1 MPVKL
6 IAFDLDGTLLDDDK
20 HLPPENLSAL
30 QAAYERGIF
39 LVPATGRILKAL
51 PEELLAP
58 GLFRYFI
65 FANGALVYDLQ
76 EQRALY
82 QARIEPELAVLLC
95 SYMDTLPVLYDC
107 YRGDCGYMTAWMYD
121 RAPEFFETEP
131 HILKLVKSLRR
142 PVPDL
147 KQKILEDQVPLEK
160 LQMYFRQE
168 HMDERTRQLELV
180 PKLFPELIASSSLR
194 NNIEIN
200 SARAGKGNALRALCE
215 QLGLDVSESVA
226 FGDGLN
232 DADMLR
238 AAGRGCAMQ
247 NAVPSVREAADV
259 IVENNND
266 AGVGKEIFR
275 LLAGGEGA
283 PAFPSAGVFGASPA
297 GPFPSDSHES

>member
-1 MPVKL
+1 MNVKL

-20 HLPPENLSAL
+20 HLPPENLAAL
-30 QAAYERGIF
+30 QVAHAQGIF

-76 EQRALY
+76 EQQALY
-82 QARIEPELAVLLC
+82 RARIEPELAVRLC
-95 SYMDTLPVLYDC
+95 TYMDTLPVLYDC
-107 YRGDCGYMTAWMYD
+107 YRGDCGYMTQWMYD

-131 HILKLVKSLRR
+131 HILKLIKSLRR
-142 PVPDL
+142 PVPEL
-147 KQKILEDQVPLEK
+147 KQKILEDGLPLEK
-160 LQMYFRQE
+160 LQMFFRPE
-168 HMDERTRQLELV
+168 HMDERARQLELV
-180 PKLFPELIASSSLR
+180 PQLFPELIASSSLR

-200 SARAGKGNALRALCE
+200 SARAGKGNALRALCGK
-215 QLGLDVSESVA
+215 LGLDALESVA

-247 NAVPSVREAADV
+247 NAVPAVKEAADV

-275 LLAGGEGA
+275 LLRGA
-283 PAFPSAGVFGASPA
+283 
-297 GPFPSDSHES
+297 E

>member
-1 MPVKL
+1 MNVKL
-6 IAFDLDGTLLDDDK
+6 IAFDLDGTLLDDEK
-20 HLPPENLSAL
+20 HLPPENLAAL
-30 QAAYERGIF
+30 QAAHAQGIF

-76 EQRALY
+76 EQQALY
-82 QARIEPELAVLLC
+82 RARIEPELAVRLC
-95 SYMDTLPVLYDC
+95 TYMDTLPVLYDC
-107 YRGDCGYMTAWMYD
+107 YRGDCGYMTQWMYD

-147 KQKILEDQVPLEK
+147 KQKIQEDGLPLEK
-160 LQMYFRQE
+160 LQMFFRPE
-168 HMDERTRQLELV
+168 RMDERARQLELV
-180 PKLFPELIASSSLR
+180 PQLFPELIASSSLR

-215 QLGLDVSESVA
+215 KLDLDTSESVA

-247 NAVPSVREAADV
+247 NAVPAVKEAADV
-259 IVENNND
+259 TVETNND

-275 LLAGGEGA
+275 LLRGA
-283 PAFPSAGVFGASPA
+283 
-297 GPFPSDSHES
+297 E

>member
-1 MPVKL
+1 MTVKL

-20 HLPPENLSAL
+20 HLPPENLAAL
-30 QAAYERGIF
+30 QSAHTQGII

-76 EQRALY
+76 EQQALY
-82 QARIEPELAVLLC
+82 RARIEPELAVRLC
-95 SYMDTLPVLYDC
+95 MYMDTLPVLYDC
-107 YRGDCGYMTAWMYD
+107 YRGDCGYMTQWMYD

-142 PVPDL
+142 PIPDL
-147 KQKILEDQVPLEK
+147 KQKIQEDGLPLEK
-160 LQMYFRQE
+160 LQMFFRPE
-168 HMDERTRQLELV
+168 HMDERARQLELV
-180 PKLFPELIASSSLR
+180 PQLFPELIASSSLR

-215 QLGLDVSESVA
+215 KLDLDTSESVA

-232 DADMLR
+232 DADMIR

-247 NAVPSVREAADV
+247 NAVPAVKEAADV
-259 IVENNND
+259 IVETNND

-275 LLAGGEGA
+275 LLRGA
-283 PAFPSAGVFGASPA
+283 
-297 GPFPSDSHES
+297 E

>member
-1 MPVKL
+1 MTVKL

-20 HLPPENLSAL
+20 HLPRENLSAL
-30 QAAYERGIF
+30 QAAYDRGIF

-51 PEELLAP
+51 PEELLDL

-82 QARIEPELAVLLC
+82 RARIEPELAVRLC
-95 SYMDTLPVLYDC
+95 AYMDTLPVLYDC

-168 HMDERTRQLELV
+168 HMDERARQLELV
-180 PKLFPELIASSSLR
+180 PQLFPELIASSSLR

-215 QLGLDVSESVA
+215 KLDLDTSESVA

-232 DADMLR
+232 DTDMIR

-247 NAVPSVREAADV
+247 NAVPAVKEAADV
-259 IVENNND
+259 IVETNND

-275 LLAGGEGA
+275 LLRGA
-283 PAFPSAGVFGASPA
+283 
-297 GPFPSDSHES
+297 E

>member
-1 MPVKL
+1 MNVRL

-20 HLPPENLSAL
+20 HLPPENLAAL
-30 QAAYERGIF
+30 QAAHAQGIF

-76 EQRALY
+76 EQQALY
-82 QARIEPELAVLLC
+82 RARIEPELAVRLC
-95 SYMDTLPVLYDC
+95 MYMDTLPVLYDC
-107 YRGDCGYMTAWMYD
+107 YRGDCGYMTQWMYD

-131 HILKLVKSLRR
+131 HILKLIKSLRR
-142 PVPDL
+142 PVPEL
-147 KQKILEDQVPLEK
+147 KQKILEDRLPLEK
-160 LQMYFRQE
+160 LQMFFRPE
-168 HMDERTRQLELV
+168 HMDERARQLELV
-180 PKLFPELIASSSLR
+180 PQLFPELIASSSLR

-200 SARAGKGNALRALCE
+200 SARAGKGNALRALCGK
-215 QLGLDVSESVA
+215 LGLDALESVA

-247 NAVPSVREAADV
+247 NAVPAVKEAADV
-259 IVENNND
+259 IVETNNE

-275 LLAGGEGA
+275 LLRGA
-283 PAFPSAGVFGASPA
+283 
-297 GPFPSDSHES
+297 E

>member
-1 MPVKL
+1 MNVKL

-20 HLPPENLSAL
+20 HLPPENLAAL
-30 QAAYERGIF
+30 QAAHAQGIF

-76 EQRALY
+76 EQQALY
-82 QARIEPELAVLLC
+82 RARIEPELAVRLC
-95 SYMDTLPVLYDC
+95 TYMDTLPVLYDC
-107 YRGDCGYMTAWMYD
+107 YRGDCGYMTQWMYD

-147 KQKILEDQVPLEK
+147 KQKIQEDGLPLEK
-160 LQMYFRQE
+160 LQMFFRPE
-168 HMDERTRQLELV
+168 YMDERARQLELV

-215 QLGLDVSESVA
+215 KLDLDTSESVA

-247 NAVPSVREAADV
+247 NAVPAVREAADV
-259 IVENNND
+259 TVETNND

-275 LLAGGEGA
+275 LLRGA
-283 PAFPSAGVFGASPA
+283 
-297 GPFPSDSHES
+297 E

>member
-1 MPVKL
+1 MNVKL

-20 HLPPENLSAL
+20 HLPPENFAAL
-30 QAAYERGIF
+30 QAAHAQGIF

-58 GLFRYFI
+58 GLFRFFI

-82 QARIEPELAVLLC
+82 RARIEPELAVRLC
-95 SYMDTLPVLYDC
+95 TYMDTLPVLYDC
-107 YRGDCGYMTAWMYD
+107 YRGDCGYMTQWMYD

-147 KQKILEDQVPLEK
+147 KQKIQEDGLPLEK
-160 LQMYFRQE
+160 LQMFFRPE
-168 HMDERTRQLELV
+168 HMDERARQLELV
-180 PKLFPELIASSSLR
+180 PQLFPELIASSSLR

-215 QLGLDVSESVA
+215 KLDLDASESVA

-247 NAVPSVREAADV
+247 NAVPAVKEAADV
-259 IVENNND
+259 IVETNND

-275 LLAGGEGA
+275 LLRGA
-283 PAFPSAGVFGASPA
+283 
-297 GPFPSDSHES
+297 E

>member
-1 MPVKL
+1 MNVRL

-20 HLPPENLSAL
+20 HLPAENLAAL
-30 QAAYERGIF
+30 QAAHAQGIF

-76 EQRALY
+76 EQQALY
-82 QARIEPELAVLLC
+82 RARIEPELAVRLC
-95 SYMDTLPVLYDC
+95 TYMDTLPVLYDC
-107 YRGDCGYMTAWMYD
+107 YRGDCGYMTQWMYD

-131 HILKLVKSLRR
+131 HILKLIKSLRR
-142 PVPDL
+142 PVPEL
-147 KQKILEDQVPLEK
+147 KQKLLEDRLPLEK
-160 LQMYFRQE
+160 LQMFFRPE
-168 HMDERTRQLELV
+168 HMDERARQLELV
-180 PKLFPELIASSSLR
+180 PQLFPELIASSSLR

-200 SARAGKGNALRALCE
+200 SARAGKGNALRALCGK
-215 QLGLDVSESVA
+215 LGLDALESVA

-247 NAVPSVREAADV
+247 NAVPAVKEAADV
-259 IVENNND
+259 IVETNNE

-275 LLAGGEGA
+275 LLRGA
-283 PAFPSAGVFGASPA
+283 
-297 GPFPSDSHES
+297 E

>member
-1 MPVKL
+1 MNVKL
-6 IAFDLDGTLLDDDK
+6 IAFDLDGTLLDDEK
-20 HLPPENLSAL
+20 HLSPENLAAL
-30 QAAYERGIF
+30 QAAHAQGIF

-76 EQRALY
+76 EQQALY
-82 QARIEPELAVLLC
+82 RARIEPELAVRLC
-95 SYMDTLPVLYDC
+95 TYMDTLPVLYDC
-107 YRGDCGYMTAWMYD
+107 YRGDCGYMTQWMYD

-147 KQKILEDQVPLEK
+147 KQKIQEDGLPLEK
-160 LQMYFRQE
+160 LQMFFRPE
-168 HMDERTRQLELV
+168 HMDERARQLELV
-180 PKLFPELIASSSLR
+180 PQLFPELIASSSLR

-215 QLGLDVSESVA
+215 KLDLDTSESVA

-247 NAVPSVREAADV
+247 NAVPAVKEAADV
-259 IVENNND
+259 TVETNND

-275 LLAGGEGA
+275 LLRGA
-283 PAFPSAGVFGASPA
+283 
-297 GPFPSDSHES
+297 E

>member
-1 MPVKL
+1 MNVKL

-20 HLPPENLSAL
+20 HLPPENLTAL
-30 QAAYERGIF
+30 QAAHAQGIF

-82 QARIEPELAVLLC
+82 RARIEPELAVRLC
-95 SYMDTLPVLYDC
+95 TYMDTLPVLYDC
-107 YRGDCGYMTAWMYD
+107 YRGDCGYMTQWMYD

-142 PVPDL
+142 PVPNL
-147 KQKILEDQVPLEK
+147 KQKIQADGLPLEK
-160 LQMYFRQE
+160 LQMFFRPE
-168 HMDERTRQLELV
+168 HMDERARQLELV
-180 PKLFPELIASSSLR
+180 PQLFPELIASSSLR

-215 QLGLDVSESVA
+215 KLDLDTSESVA

-247 NAVPSVREAADV
+247 NAIPAVKEAADV
-259 IVENNND
+259 TVETNND

-275 LLAGGEGA
+275 LLRGA
-283 PAFPSAGVFGASPA
+283 
-297 GPFPSDSHES
+297 E

>member
-82 QARIEPELAVLLC
+82 RARIEPELAVRLC
-95 SYMDTLPVLYDC
+95 TYMDTLPVLYDC
-107 YRGDCGYMTAWMYD
+107 YRGDCGYMTQWMYD

-147 KQKILEDQVPLEK
+147 KQKIQEDGLPLEK
-160 LQMYFRQE
+160 LQMFFRTE
-168 HMDERTRQLELV
+168 HMDERARQLELV
-180 PKLFPELIASSSLR
+180 PQLFPELIASSSLR

-215 QLGLDVSESVA
+215 KLDLDTSESVA

-247 NAVPSVREAADV
+247 NAVPAVKDAADV
-259 IVENNND
+259 IVETNNG
-266 AGVGKEIFR
+266 AGVGREIFR
-275 LLAGGEGA
+275 LLRGA
-283 PAFPSAGVFGASPA
+283 
-297 GPFPSDSHES
+297 E

>member
-1 MPVKL
+1 MNVKL
-6 IAFDLDGTLLDDDK
+6 IAFDLDGTLLDDEK
-20 HLPPENLSAL
+20 HLSPENLAAL
-30 QAAYERGIF
+30 QAAHAQGIF

-76 EQRALY
+76 EQQALY
-82 QARIEPELAVLLC
+82 RARIEPELAVRLC
-95 SYMDTLPVLYDC
+95 TYMDTLPVLYDC
-107 YRGDCGYMTAWMYD
+107 YRGDCGYMTQWMYD

-147 KQKILEDQVPLEK
+147 KQKIQEDGLPLEK
-160 LQMYFRQE
+160 LQMFFRPE
-168 HMDERTRQLELV
+168 HMDERARQLELV

-215 QLGLDVSESVA
+215 KLDLDTSESVA

-247 NAVPSVREAADV
+247 NAVPAVKEAADV
-259 IVENNND
+259 TVETNND

-275 LLAGGEGA
+275 LLRGA
-283 PAFPSAGVFGASPA
+283 
-297 GPFPSDSHES
+297 E

>member
-1 MPVKL
+1 MNVKL

-20 HLPPENLSAL
+20 HLPPENLAAL
-30 QAAYERGIF
+30 QAAHAQGIF

-82 QARIEPELAVLLC
+82 RARIEPELAVRLC
-95 SYMDTLPVLYDC
+95 TYMDTLPVLYDC
-107 YRGDCGYMTAWMYD
+107 YRGDCGYMTQWMYD

-142 PVPDL
+142 PVPEL
-147 KQKILEDQVPLEK
+147 KQKILEDRLPLEK
-160 LQMYFRQE
+160 LQMFFRPE
-168 HMDERTRQLELV
+168 HMDERARQLELV
-180 PKLFPELIASSSLR
+180 PQLFPELIASSSLR

-200 SARAGKGNALRALCE
+200 SARAGKGNALRALCGK
-215 QLGLDVSESVA
+215 LGLDALESVA

-247 NAVPSVREAADV
+247 NAVPAVKEAADV
-259 IVENNND
+259 IVETNNE

-275 LLAGGEGA
+275 LLRGA
-283 PAFPSAGVFGASPA
+283 
-297 GPFPSDSHES
+297 E

>member
-1 MPVKL
+1 MNVKL

-20 HLPPENLSAL
+20 HLPAENLAAL
-30 QAAYERGIF
+30 QAAHAQGII

-76 EQRALY
+76 EQQALY
-82 QARIEPELAVLLC
+82 RARIEPELAVRLC
-95 SYMDTLPVLYDC
+95 TYMDTLPVLYDC
-107 YRGDCGYMTAWMYD
+107 YRGDCGYMTQWMYD

-147 KQKILEDQVPLEK
+147 KQKIQEDGLPLEK
-160 LQMYFRQE
+160 LQMFFRPE
-168 HMDERTRQLELV
+168 YMDERARQLELV

-215 QLGLDVSESVA
+215 KLDLDTSESVA

-247 NAVPSVREAADV
+247 NAIPAVKEAADV
-259 IVENNND
+259 IVETNND
-266 AGVGKEIFR
+266 AGVGREIFR
-275 LLAGGEGA
+275 LLRGA
-283 PAFPSAGVFGASPA
+283 
-297 GPFPSDSHES
+297 E

>member
-1 MPVKL
+1 MNVKL

-20 HLPPENLSAL
+20 HLPPENLAAL
-30 QAAYERGIF
+30 QAAHTQGIF

-76 EQRALY
+76 EQQALY
-82 QARIEPELAVLLC
+82 RARIEPELAVRLC
-95 SYMDTLPVLYDC
+95 TYMDTLPVLYDC
-107 YRGDCGYMTAWMYD
+107 YRGDCGYMTQWMSD

-147 KQKILEDQVPLEK
+147 KQKIQEDGLPLEK
-160 LQMYFRQE
+160 LQMFFRPE
-168 HMDERTRQLELV
+168 RMDERARQLELV
-180 PKLFPELIASSSLR
+180 PQLFPELIASSSLR

-215 QLGLDVSESVA
+215 KLDLDTSESVA

-247 NAVPSVREAADV
+247 NAVPAVKEAADV
-259 IVENNND
+259 TVETNND
-266 AGVGKEIFR
+266 AGVGKEILR
-275 LLAGGEGA
+275 LLRGTE
-283 PAFPSAGVFGASPA
+283 
-297 GPFPSDSHES
+297 

>member
-1 MPVKL
+1 MTVKL

-20 HLPPENLSAL
+20 HLPAENRSAL
-30 QAAYERGIF
+30 QAAYAQGIF

-51 PEELLAP
+51 PEELLDL

-76 EQRALY
+76 EQQALY
-82 QARIEPELAVLLC
+82 RARIEPELAVRLC
-95 SYMDTLPVLYDC
+95 TYMDSLPVIYDC
-107 YRGDCGYMTAWMYD
+107 YRGDCGYMTQWMYD

-131 HILKLVKSLRR
+131 HILKLVWSLRR

-147 KQKILEDQVPLEK
+147 KQKILEDRIPLEK
-160 LQMYFRQE
+160 LQMFFRQE
-168 HMDERTRQLELV
+168 HMDERARQLELV
-180 PKLFPELIASSSLR
+180 PQLFPDLIASSSLR

-215 QLGLDVSESVA
+215 RLGLDASETVA

-238 AAGRGCAMQ
+238 AAGRGCAMG
-247 NAVPSVREAADV
+247 NAVPAVKEAADV

-275 LLAGGEGA
+275 LLRSTKEGF
-283 PAFPSAGVFGASPA
+283 PVRFPDKQRAFEE
-297 GPFPSDSHES
+297 ESQ

>member
-1 MPVKL
+1 MNVKL

-20 HLPPENLSAL
+20 HLPPENLTAL
-30 QAAYERGIF
+30 QAAYAQGIF

-76 EQRALY
+76 EQQALY
-82 QARIEPELAVLLC
+82 RARIEPELAVRLC
-95 SYMDTLPVLYDC
+95 TYMDTLPVLYDC
-107 YRGDCGYMTAWMYD
+107 YRGDCGYMTQWMYD

-147 KQKILEDQVPLEK
+147 KQKILEDQLPLEK
-160 LQMYFRQE
+160 LQMFFRPE
-168 HMDERTRQLELV
+168 HMDERARQLELV

-215 QLGLDVSESVA
+215 KLDLDTSESVA

-247 NAVPSVREAADV
+247 NAVPAVKEAADV
-259 IVENNND
+259 IVETNND

-275 LLAGGEGA
+275 LLRGA
-283 PAFPSAGVFGASPA
+283 
-297 GPFPSDSHES
+297 E

>member
-1 MPVKL
+1 MTVKL

-20 HLPPENLSAL
+20 HLPPENLAAL
-30 QAAYERGIF
+30 QSAHTQGIF

-82 QARIEPELAVLLC
+82 RARIEPELAVRLC
-95 SYMDTLPVLYDC
+95 TYMDTLPVLYDC
-107 YRGDCGYMTAWMYD
+107 YRGDCGYMTQWMYD

-147 KQKILEDQVPLEK
+147 KQKIQEDGLPLEK
-160 LQMYFRQE
+160 LQMFFRPE
-168 HMDERTRQLELV
+168 HMDERARQLELV
-180 PKLFPELIASSSLR
+180 PQLFPELIASSSLR

-215 QLGLDVSESVA
+215 KLDLDASESVA

-238 AAGRGCAMQ
+238 AAGRGCVMQ
-247 NAVPSVREAADV
+247 NAVPAVKEAADV
-259 IVENNND
+259 IVETNND

-275 LLAGGEGA
+275 LLRGA
-283 PAFPSAGVFGASPA
+283 
-297 GPFPSDSHES
+297 E

>member
-1 MPVKL
+1 MNVRL

-20 HLPPENLSAL
+20 HLPAENLAAL
-30 QAAYERGIF
+30 QAAHAQGIF

-76 EQRALY
+76 EQQALY
-82 QARIEPELAVLLC
+82 RARIEPELAVRLC
-95 SYMDTLPVLYDC
+95 TYMDTLPVLYDC
-107 YRGDCGYMTAWMYD
+107 YRGDCGYMTQWMYD

-147 KQKILEDQVPLEK
+147 KQKIQEDGLPLEK
-160 LQMYFRQE
+160 LQMFFRPE

-180 PKLFPELIASSSLR
+180 PQLFPELIASSSLR

-215 QLGLDVSESVA
+215 KLDLDTSESVA

-247 NAVPSVREAADV
+247 NAVPAVKEAADV
-259 IVENNND
+259 TVETNND

-275 LLAGGEGA
+275 LLRGA
-283 PAFPSAGVFGASPA
+283 
-297 GPFPSDSHES
+297 E

>member
-1 MPVKL
+1 MNVKL

-20 HLPPENLSAL
+20 HLPSENLAAL
-30 QAAYERGIF
+30 QAAHAQGIF

-76 EQRALY
+76 EQQALY
-82 QARIEPELAVLLC
+82 RARIEPELAVRLC
-95 SYMDTLPVLYDC
+95 TYMDTLPVLYDC
-107 YRGDCGYMTAWMYD
+107 YRGDCGYMTQWMYD

-147 KQKILEDQVPLEK
+147 KQKIQEDGLPLEK
-160 LQMYFRQE
+160 LQMFFRPE
-168 HMDERTRQLELV
+168 HMDERARQLELV
-180 PKLFPELIASSSLR
+180 PQLFPELIASSSLR

-215 QLGLDVSESVA
+215 KLDLDTSESVA

-247 NAVPSVREAADV
+247 NAVPAVKEAADV
-259 IVENNND
+259 TVETNND
-266 AGVGKEIFR
+266 AGVGKEILR
-275 LLAGGEGA
+275 LLRGTE
-283 PAFPSAGVFGASPA
+283 
-297 GPFPSDSHES
+297 

>member
-1 MPVKL
+1 MTVKL

-20 HLPPENLSAL
+20 HLPPENRSAL
-30 QAAYERGIF
+30 KAAYDRGIF

-51 PEELLAP
+51 PDELMDL

-82 QARIEPELAVLLC
+82 RARIEPELAVRLC
-95 SYMDTLPVLYDC
+95 EYMDTLPVLYDC
-107 YRGDCGYMTAWMYD
+107 YRGNCGYMTAWMYD

-147 KQKILEDQVPLEK
+147 KQKIREDGLPLEK
-160 LQMYFRQE
+160 LQIFFRPE
-168 HMDERTRQLELV
+168 HMDERARQLELV
-180 PKLFPELIASSSLR
+180 PKLFPELTASSSLR

-200 SARAGKGNALRALCE
+200 SVRAGKGNALRALCE
-215 QLGLDVSESVA
+215 QLGLELSESVA

-232 DADMLR
+232 DADLLR

-247 NAVPSVREAADV
+247 NAFPSVRDAADV
-259 IVENNND
+259 TVETNND

-275 LLAGGEGA
+275 LLRGE
-283 PAFPSAGVFGASPA
+283 
-297 GPFPSDSHES
+297 ESGRFST

>member
-1 MPVKL
+1 MNVKL

-20 HLPPENLSAL
+20 HLPPENLAAL
-30 QAAYERGIF
+30 QAAHMQGIF

-76 EQRALY
+76 EQQALY
-82 QARIEPELAVLLC
+82 RARIEPELAVRLC
-95 SYMDTLPVLYDC
+95 TYMDTLPVLYDC
-107 YRGDCGYMTAWMYD
+107 YRGDCGYMTQWMYD

-142 PVPDL
+142 PIPDL
-147 KQKILEDQVPLEK
+147 KQKIQEDGLPLEK
-160 LQMYFRQE
+160 LQMFFRPE
-168 HMDERTRQLELV
+168 HMDERARQLELV
-180 PKLFPELIASSSLR
+180 PQLFPELIASSSLR

-215 QLGLDVSESVA
+215 KLDLDTSESVA

-247 NAVPSVREAADV
+247 NAIPAVKEAADV
-259 IVENNND
+259 TVETNND

-275 LLAGGEGA
+275 LLRGA
-283 PAFPSAGVFGASPA
+283 
-297 GPFPSDSHES
+297 E

>member
-1 MPVKL
+1 MNVKL

-20 HLPPENLSAL
+20 HLPPENLAAL
-30 QAAYERGIF
+30 QAAHAQGIF

-82 QARIEPELAVLLC
+82 RARIEPELAVRLC
-95 SYMDTLPVLYDC
+95 TYMDTLPVLYDC
-107 YRGDCGYMTAWMYD
+107 YRGDCGYMTQWMYD

-131 HILKLVKSLRR
+131 HILKLVKSLRC

-147 KQKILEDQVPLEK
+147 KQKIQEDGLPLEK
-160 LQMYFRQE
+160 LQMFFRPE
-168 HMDERTRQLELV
+168 HMDERARQLELV
-180 PKLFPELIASSSLR
+180 PQLFPELIASSSLR

-215 QLGLDVSESVA
+215 KLDLDASESVA

-238 AAGRGCAMQ
+238 AAGRGCVMQ
-247 NAVPSVREAADV
+247 NAVPAVKEAADV
-259 IVENNND
+259 IVETNND

-275 LLAGGEGA
+275 LLRGA
-283 PAFPSAGVFGASPA
+283 
-297 GPFPSDSHES
+297 E